1 MRPLRIDAPAPAS
14 TLLSPAYLPSKAAKF
29 FEESRRMIARL
40 TFAALAM
47 TSATALVAQ
56 DAASEDPYIWLEEIQ
71 GERALEQVEEWN
83 AETEAK
89 LTNEP
94 VFAIAQAWARR
105 ILDDERQIAMPA
117 AIQGDMV
124 TNLRRDKDNPRG
136 LWRIAPLDGYLAGEP
151 QWRVL
156 IDVDALGE
164 REGESWV
171 WHGANCL
178 APEYTRCLVALSPG
192 GTDADVVREFDVTTG
207 SFVEGGFMLPEAKS
221 NVAWFDAD
229 TLMVGT
235 EFGAD
240 SMTTS
245 GYPRQVRLWD
255 RGTPLA
261 EAPLIA
267 EAETE
272 AVSAGAFSILDGDTR
287 WRFVNVSPSFWTNRV
302 SLVRE
307 DGSTV
312 PLPLPEDAGFQDVLG
327 GRVIAKLNSP
337 LETGGKT
344 FPAGA
349 LVSWPLAEIAAGGEP
364 APSLVFTPNRSQ
376 ALEEVAASEGKL
388 WIKLLDDVS
397 GKLVAL
403 TPSAS
408 GWTQEAIELP
418 DNSTLSLAATSGSSD
433 LALVTVEGM
442 LTPPTLY
449 AVAPGAEPRVV
460 DAMPAQFDASQFT
473 VEQRFATSKDGTKV
487 PYYIARPKGVEGPLP
502 TLIHAYGGFRA
513 AQTPKYLTAEPYR
526 SGPLALFWLEEG
538 HAYVLAN
545 IRGGGEYGP
554 RWHEDA
560 LREKRQNSFDDLH
573 AVAEDLI
580 ASDLAVKDGIGIS
593 GRSNG
598 GVLVGAAA
606 NQRPDLYAAVIS
618 GSPLTDMKRYH
629 KLLAGASWMAEYGNP
644 DVPEDWAFMKEW
656 SPYQNLR
663 AVEGYPATFYYSS
676 TLDDRVHPG
685 HARKMAAKHEALGQ
699 TVYFH
704 EYREGGHSVGADH
717 AEDAKRAALL
727 LVFLNKELAG
737 ID

>member
-1 MRPLRIDAPAPAS
+1 MVPRIHKEVPM
-14 TLLSPAYLPSKAAKF
+14 LLNRTTAFALAFLSLP
-29 FEESRRMIARL
+29 
-40 TFAALAM
+40 AALA
-47 TSATALVAQ
+47 AQ
-56 DAASEDPYIWLEEIQ
+56 DAVSDDPYVWLEEIQ
-71 GERALEQVEEWN
+71 GERALQQVEKWN

-89 LTNEP
+89 LTGEP
-94 VFAIAQAWARR
+94 EYAIAKAWARQ
-105 ILDDERQIAMPA
+105 ILDDERQIAMPT
-117 AIQGDMV
+117 AIQGDQV
-124 TNLRRDKDNPRG
+124 TNLWRDKDNPRG
-136 LWRIAPLDGYLAGEP
+136 LWRIASLDSYLSGTPE
-151 QWRVL
+151 WRVL
-156 IDVDALGE
+156 IDVDALGKQ
-164 REGESWV
+164 EGESWV

-178 APEYTRCLVALSPG
+178 APEYTRCLVSLSPG

-207 SFVEGGFMLPEAKS
+207 AFVEGGFTLPAAKS

-235 EFGAD
+235 EYGAG
-240 SMTTS
+240 SMTDS
-245 GYPRQVRLWD
+245 GYPRQIRLWK
-255 RGTPLA
+255 RGADLA
-261 EAPLIA
+261 EAPQLI
-267 EAETE
+267 EAEQQ
-272 AVSAGAFSILDGDTR
+272 AVSAGAFSILDGTTR

-307 DGSTV
+307 DGAAV
-312 PLPLPEDAGFQDVLG
+312 ALPLPEDADFQDVLG
-327 GRVIAKLNSP
+327 GRMIAKLNSP
-337 LETGGKT
+337 LEAGGAT
-344 FPAGA
+344 FTAGS
-349 LVSWPLAEIAAGGEP
+349 LVSWPLAEIAAGSDAE
-364 APSLVFTPNRSQ
+364 PSLVFAPSPSQ

-403 TPSAS
+403 TPGAN
-408 GWTQEAIELP
+408 GWTAEEMALP
-418 DNSTLSLAATSGSSD
+418 DNSTLSLAAVSGSSD

-449 AVAPGAEPRVV
+449 AAAPGAEPRVV
-460 DAMPAQFDASQFT
+460 DSMPAQFDASKFA

-487 PYYIARPKGVEGPLP
+487 PYYIVRPKGAEGPLP
-502 TLIHAYGGFRA
+502 TLMHAYGGFRA

-580 ASDLAVKDGIGIS
+580 ANNLAVADGIGIS

-618 GSPLTDMKRYH
+618 GSPLDDMKRYH

-644 DVPEDWAFMKEW
+644 EVPEDWAFMKEW

-699 TVYFH
+699 TLYFH

-727 LVFLNKELAG
+727 LTFLNRELAK